1 MPTIP
6 SGRVHPLGDEPHLYR
21 RAAESFGSDAERYDR
36 SRPRYPDA
44 MVEAVVSA
52 SPGPEV
58 LDVGCGTGI
67 AARQFQ
73 AAGCRV
79 LGVDVDERMAE
90 QARRYGVEVEVAS
103 FESWDPAG
111 RRFDALIAAQAWHWV
126 EPVAGAA
133 KAAEVLRPGGRFAA
147 FWNVAQPPPEAA
159 EAFAAVYARVMPD
172 NPFVRR
178 AASPAAGYSALFD
191 KTADGLRR
199 AGAFG
204 EAEEWRFDWERYY
217 TKDEWLDVLPTQGL
231 HAGLPPETMRRILTG
246 IGEAVDALGGG
257 FTMQYTAVVATAA
270 RTDAPPADAS
280 PA

>member
-1 MPTIP
+1 
-6 SGRVHPLGDEPHLYR
+6 
-21 RAAESFGSDAERYDR
+21 
-36 SRPRYPDA
+36 

-178 AASPAAGYSALFD
+178 AASPAEGYSALFD